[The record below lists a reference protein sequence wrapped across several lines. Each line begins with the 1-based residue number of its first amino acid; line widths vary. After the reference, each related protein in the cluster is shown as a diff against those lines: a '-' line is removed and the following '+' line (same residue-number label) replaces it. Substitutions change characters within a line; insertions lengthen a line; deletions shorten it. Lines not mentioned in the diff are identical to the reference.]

1 MLSVRDL
8 SVTYPGPVPAVR
20 GVSLDLAAGEIL
32 GIAGES
38 GSGKTSVAH
47 AVLRL
52 LPRDAE
58 VAGEV
63 LLGGEDVLR
72 MTWGKLRAARWTGMA
87 VALQSGV
94 SALNPVQRIG
104 KQLAEAPALHGI
116 AAPPPGDLLERAGLP
131 ARYARAYPHQ
141 LSGGE
146 AQRAAIAMALACSPR
161 LLVVD
166 EATTGL
172 DLVTR
177 AQILALL
184 RSLAS
189 GGDMGILLVSHDLPM
204 LGTVCDRLAVLY
216 AGRVCE
222 CGPVADVLGRPSHP
236 YTAALVSAAGVVGDP
251 ASRLRPRGLAPSSAV
266 PSPGCAF
273 APRCPVVLPEC
284 SVVPPFALV
293 RAGQVAACHRVGP

>member
-1 MLSVRDL
+1 MMLSVADL
-8 SVTYPGPVPAVR
+8 SVTYPGPVEAVR
-20 GVSLDLAAGEIL
+20 GVSLDVAAGEIL
-32 GIAGES
+32 GVAGES

-47 AVLRL
+47 AILRL
-52 LPRDAE
+52 LPREAD
-58 VAGEV
+58 VCGEV
-63 LLGGEDVLR
+63 LLDGADVLR
-72 MTWGKLRAARWTGMA
+72 MTWGTLRATRWTGMA
-87 VALQSGV
+87 VALQSGG

-104 KQLAEAPALHGI
+104 KQLAEAPALHGLP
-116 AAPPPGDLLERAGLP
+116 AVPTGELLERAGLP

-184 RSLAS
+184 RSLVSA
-189 GGDMGILLVSHDLPM
+189 GDMGILLVSHDLPM

-222 CGPVADVLGRPSHP
+222 CGPVADVLSRPAHP
-236 YTAALVSAAGVVGDP
+236 YTEALVAAAGVVGDP
-251 ASRLRPRGLAPSSAV
+251 ASRLRPRGLAPGPVASS
-266 PSPGCAF
+266 GCAF
-273 APRCPVVLPEC
+273 APRCPVVLPAC
-284 SVVPPFALV
+284 AAIPPL
-293 RAGQVAACHRVGP
+293 AGSDHVAACHRVGP